1 MSRLHKH
8 FNKTSKPYREHADST
23 FTHLGEEY
31 YLNPLLALTEDRAI
45 QQVDVKDLRWVL
57 DYDTSKPDRKAAAD
71 SSVPVLVVKEP
82 QHKEQAL
89 TVVDGL
95 HRLAKAID
103 EGKTH
108 IPARF
113 ITSSELQR
121 ASVE

>member
-8 FNKTSKPYREHADST
+8 FNKASKSYREHADSN
-23 FTHLGEEY
+23 FTHRGEKY
-31 YLNPLLALTEDRAI
+31 YLNPLLALTENRPV
-45 QQVDVKDLRWVL
+45 QQVAVSDLRWVL
-57 DYDTSKPDRKAAAD
+57 DYDTPKPDRKAAAD
-71 SSVPVLVVKEP
+71 TSVPVLVIKEP
-82 QHKEQAL
+82 EHKEQAL

-95 HRLAKAID
+95 HRLAKAIN